1 MNNISEIINNY
12 LIAKE
17 RTKELMERYERIK
30 KALEECEKEE
40 EENV

>member
-1 MNNISEIINNY
+1 MNNISKSINNY

-30 KALEECEKEE
+30 KALEEYEKEE
-40 EENV
+40 EGNV